1 MKTYIIIIT
10 KVILFYLY
18 FACEDLNNGPY
29 SVRAL
34 YNNALYKDTLKGKR
48 KDSERYTS
56 TSFFSFSV
64 FVLLF
69 LELFAVKINLLTVL
83 RDWNEFIN

>member
-1 MKTYIIIIT
+1 MEILIVRSMKTYIIIIT

-56 TSFFSFSV
+56 TFLFF
-64 FVLLF
+64 LF
-69 LELFAVKINLLTVL
+69 LFLFCY
-83 RDWNEFIN
+83 F